1 MHGSRPAHGGW
12 TIFRDPAGPI
22 SSERSWVSR
31 CPFVAFGVF
40 QRALMRTLGPR
51 LGANSILL
59 PGAVRR
65 ALRLQIHS
73 WGIVLAS
80 YLVTGAAGFIGRSI
94 AAALL
99 ARGESVRGID
109 NFITGKRASL
119 AGLEGMEFIEGD
131 LSDPAACARACDG
144 IEIVFHEAALA
155 SVPRSVTDPV
165 STNTHCVTA
174 TLNLLVAA
182 RAAGVRRVIYAGSSS
197 AYGDTPTL
205 PKIETMLPN
214 PISPYAVAKLA
225 GEQYMMA
232 FTRVY
237 GLETVVLRY
246 FNVFGPHQDPT
257 SHYSGVLAIFCRR
270 MLAGEQ
276 PTIYGDGEQS
286 RDFTYIDNVV
296 HANLLA
302 AAAPAEKVAGRM
314 MNSATGSRITLNET
328 FAILRELTGY
338 RGEPAYSAARA
349 GDIRDSLAD
358 IKLAGELIEYR
369 PIVDFREGLRR
380 TVEWYRASAG

>member
-1 MHGSRPAHGGW
+1 
-12 TIFRDPAGPI
+12 
-22 SSERSWVSR
+22 
-31 CPFVAFGVF
+31 
-40 QRALMRTLGPR
+40 L
-51 LGANSILL
+51 AN
-59 PGAVRR
+59 
-65 ALRLQIHS
+65 
-73 WGIVLAS
+73 

-99 ARGESVRGID
+99 ARGETVRGID
-109 NFITGKRASL
+109 NFITGKRANL
-119 AGLEGMEFIEGD
+119 VGLEAMEFIEGD
-131 LSDPAACARACDG
+131 LADPETCAKACAEV
-144 IEIVFHEAALA
+144 EIVFHEAALA
-155 SVPRSVTDPV
+155 SVPRSVADPV
-165 STNTHCVTA
+165 GTNLNCVTA

-182 RAAGVRRVIYAGSSS
+182 REAGVRRVVYAGSSS

-205 PKIETMLPN
+205 PKEESMLPN

-225 GEQYMMA
+225 GEQYMRC

-246 FNVFGPHQDPT
+246 FNVFGPYQDPT

-296 HANLLA
+296 LANLMA
-302 AAAPAEKVAGRM
+302 ATAPADKVSGRM
-314 MNSATGSRITLNET
+314 MNLATGTRITLNQV
-328 FAILRELTGY
+328 FGILRELTGY
-338 RGEPAYSAARA
+338 GGEPAYLPVRT

-358 IKLAGELIEYR
+358 IRLAGVLLGYQ

-380 TVEWYRASAG
+380 TVEWYRQGAK

>member
-1 MHGSRPAHGGW
+1 
-12 TIFRDPAGPI
+12 
-22 SSERSWVSR
+22 
-31 CPFVAFGVF
+31 
-40 QRALMRTLGPR
+40 
-51 LGANSILL
+51 
-59 PGAVRR
+59 
-65 ALRLQIHS
+65 
-73 WGIVLAS
+73 
-80 YLVTGAAGFIGRSI
+80 VTGVAGFIGRSI

-109 NFITGKRASL
+109 NFITGKRSNL
-119 AGLEGMEFIEGD
+119 VGLEKMEFMEGD
-131 LSDPAACARACDG
+131 LADPATCARACAG
-144 IEIVFHEAALA
+144 VEIVFHEAALA
-155 SVPRSVTDPV
+155 SVPRSVADPV
-165 STNTHCVTA
+165 ATNVNCVDA
-174 TLNLLVAA
+174 TLNVLVAA
-182 RAAGVRRVIYAGSSS
+182 RAAGVRRVVYAGSSS

-205 PKIETMLPN
+205 PKQEEMPTN

-225 GEQYMMA
+225 GENYMRA
-232 FTRVY
+232 FARVY

-302 AAAPAEKVAGRM
+302 ASAPAEKVAGKM
-314 MNSATGSRITLNET
+314 MNTATGCRITLNNT
-328 FAILRELTGY
+328 FDILCELTGY
-338 RGEPAYSAARA
+338 KGRPAYADGRA

-358 IKLAGELIEYR
+358 IGLAGELLGYK

-380 TVEWYRASAG
+380 TVEWYRSGGGEA

>member
-1 MHGSRPAHGGW
+1 M
-12 TIFRDPAGPI
+12 T
-22 SSERSWVSR
+22 
-31 CPFVAFGVF
+31 
-40 QRALMRTLGPR
+40 T
-51 LGANSILL
+51 
-59 PGAVRR
+59 
-65 ALRLQIHS
+65 
-73 WGIVLAS
+73 

-99 ARGESVRGID
+99 ARGEFVRGID
-109 NFITGKRASL
+109 NFITGKRANL
-119 AGLEGMEFIEGD
+119 VGLEDMEFIEGD
-131 LSDPAACARACDG
+131 LSDLAACARACEG
-144 IEIVFHEAALA
+144 VEVIFHEAALA
-155 SVPRSVTDPV
+155 SVPRSVADPV

-182 RAAGVRRVIYAGSSS
+182 RAAGVRRLIYAGSSS

-205 PKIETMLPN
+205 PKTETMLPS

-276 PTIYGDGEQS
+276 PTIYGDGDQS
-286 RDFTYIDNVV
+286 RDFTYVDNVV

-302 AAAPAEKVAGRM
+302 AAAPSEKVAGRM
-314 MNSATGSRITLNET
+314 MNAATGSRITLNET

-338 RGEPAYSAARA
+338 QGEPAYGPARA

-358 IKLAGELIEYR
+358 IKLAEELIGYR

-380 TVEWYRASAG
+380 TVEWCRASEGAS